1 MSKIENYS
9 DFEDSLKGY
18 ELKNYS
24 SIEQFQGYFNDI
36 AKYILGNVAIVINEG
51 KNRTIYYLEE
61 IEFYYNN
68 LPIKIIEST
77 KGKTITDEEKN
88 KIHHFSCTY
97 KRDKKDGQLFWH
109 YSGVDICFQLYM
121 EQNCYGGILI
131 RSVTKED
138 TDKNRE
144 LITGPLRCANE
155 IMNQCV
161 EKENNSIPRV
171 MEVPRYDN
179 HYEIRSTIRQGIENT
194 KRYGDIIIK
203 NGNEYDVPHDFP
215 RFCYYAERGE
225 EGWYTKGK
233 KYSANPEIR
242 LKDFYNTI
250 KNEKK

>member
-1 MSKIENYS
+1 MGKIENYLS
-9 DFEDSLKGY
+9 EKLDGFKKIEDFQKHFDEM
-18 ELKNYS
+18 
-24 SIEQFQGYFNDI
+24 
-36 AKYILGNVAIVINEG
+36 AKYILCNVAIVIGDSNS
-51 KNRTIYYLEE
+51 KQIRYYLEE

-97 KRDKKDGQLFWH
+97 KRDKKAGQLFWH
-109 YSGVDICFQLYM
+109 YSGVDICFQSYM

-179 HYEIRSTIRQGIENT
+179 NYEIRSTIRQGIENT
-194 KRYGDIIIK
+194 KRYGDIIIIK